1 METTI
6 AAIYEKGLLR
16 PLEPLDLNEGTRVNI
31 VVVDSAAAAF
41 AQLAAIA
48 ALPLEIERDEA
59 AARDHDRYL
68 YSATKDD
75 QP

>member
-16 PLEPLDLNEGTRVNI
+16 PLEPLGLNEGARVNI
-31 VVVDSAAAAF
+31 VVVDAAAAF

-48 ALPLEIERDEA
+48 ALPLEIERDET

>member
-16 PLEPLDLNEGTRVNI
+16 PLEPLGLTEGARVNI
-31 VVVDSAAAAF
+31 VVVDSAAAF